1 MIKNTVRK
9 EYLQRRMEMQEEELQ
24 QQIALMAF
32 NFRKLVLPPVK
43 YLLSYFPLANRR
55 EFDITVCE
63 DILKQQ
69 NPALQVAW
77 PRLEVHTSDMEA
89 CLVEKGGLFLKN
101 KFNVLEPISG
111 VIVPP
116 EQIDMVFVPLVAFDS
131 NGYRV
136 GYGKGYYDR
145 YLVRCRPDATKIGF
159 SFFEAVESIEDINE
173 FDVPLNFCITPYRI
187 YEF

>member
-1 MIKNTVRK
+1 MIKSTVRK
-9 EYLQRRMEMQEEELQ
+9 EYLQKRLDLQEEELQ

-32 NFRKLVLPPVK
+32 NFKKIELPPVK
-43 YLLSYFPLANRR
+43 FLLSYFPLANRR

-63 DILKQQ
+63 DILKKQY
-69 NPALQVAW
+69 PSMQVAW
-77 PRLEVHTSDMEA
+77 PRLEVHSSDMEA

-101 KFNVLEPISG
+101 RFNILEPISG
-111 VIVPP
+111 IVIPP
-116 EQIDMVFVPLVAFDS
+116 EQVDMIFVPLVAFES
-131 NGYRV
+131 RGYRV

-145 YLVRCRPDATKIGF
+145 YLARCRPDAVKIGF
-159 SFFEAVESIEDINE
+159 SFFGPVDAIEDINE